1 MKRILLALT
10 VLTLLGTTASAQSR
24 KLNRTKTKEDSTAVD
39 RQPDGTIR
47 DVRDDKNNGGAP
59 TSPTRVPTT
68 VDPNNPNNNTNGTT
82 PSTPPGTTV
91 PPTGTTRPGNPGSM
105 NR

>member
-1 MKRILLALT
+1 MKRILLTLAILAL
-10 VLTLLGTTASAQSR
+10 VTTAASAQSR
-24 KLNRTKTKEDSTAVD
+24 KLNRTKTKPDSATME

-47 DVRDDKNNGGAP
+47 DVRDDKNNGG
-59 TSPTRVPTT
+59 TTTPTRVPTT

-82 PSTPPGTTV
+82 PTTPPGTVT
-91 PPTGTTRPGNPGSM
+91 PPAGTTRPGNPGSM